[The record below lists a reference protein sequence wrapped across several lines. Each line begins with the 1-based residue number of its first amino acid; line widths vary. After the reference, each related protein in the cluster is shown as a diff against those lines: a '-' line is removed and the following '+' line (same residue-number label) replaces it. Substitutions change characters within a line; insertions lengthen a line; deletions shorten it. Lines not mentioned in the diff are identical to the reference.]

1 MKTERGPRAAC
12 GGVIKRGT
20 GCFKLIGSA
29 VTSGPQERLGVLTT
43 QSRKPSQAGTGIGG
57 QRGTSGQS
65 GSREPFLRLSA
76 CGANAAPQK
85 GAPGDRPRGASLG
98 GAGASAT
105 REPRGALCLARGCRA
120 TPSVGRAPPEPQWLG
135 RTCAQP
141 LPGAACCP
149 SGRWDSP
156 RGALGLGTRW
166 GQPSGGT
173 RFGDKVAASSFSDLA
188 SDSRTQMRE
197 LALTGGSWSWL
208 WGDHLGLPC
217 WRPLL
222 HPLPTR
228 HLHLDTK
235 HGHSRSV

>member
-1 MKTERGPRAAC
+1 MWPIHQPPMKTERGPRAAC

-57 QRGTSGQS
+57 QRGTSGRS
-65 GSREPFLRLSA
+65 GSRALPPPERLWCQRGPSEG
-76 CGANAAPQK
+76 GA
-85 GAPGDRPRGASLG
+85 RGPATG
-98 GAGASAT
+98 CQPWGAGASAT
-105 REPRGALCLARGCRA
+105 REPRGALRLARGCRA

-135 RTCAQP
+135 RTCARP

-166 GQPSGGT
+166 LLPLS
-173 RFGDKVAASSFSDLA
+173 
-188 SDSRTQMRE
+188 
-197 LALTGGSWSWL
+197 LTW
-208 WGDHLGLPC
+208 
-217 WRPLL
+217 PLT
-222 HPLPTR
+222 PGPR
-228 HLHLDTK
+228 
-235 HGHSRSV
+235 